1 MISLLLAQGAAV
13 LSGEPGYDHIAEVA
27 VVANF
32 LAEAEGDDIDLSAIE
47 FINRSSRTQ
56 NSTSDFLEYARGCSI
71 DEISVISSS
80 DRSLPISVLWDC
92 GRFVEVEGKRGWE
105 ERVASFWV
113 REGRVIRIAFGESAP
128 INIQPQVPHTD

>member
-1 MISLLLAQGAAV
+1 MISLLLAQGATV

-27 VVANF
+27 VIANF
-32 LAEAEGDDIDLSAIE
+32 LAEAENDDIDLSAIE
-47 FINRSSRTQ
+47 LINRSSRAQ
-56 NSTSDFLEYARGCSI
+56 NSASHFLEYARECSI

-92 GRFVEVEGKRGWE
+92 GRFVEAEGKRGWE

-113 REGRVIRIAFGESAP
+113 REGRVMRIAFGESEP
-128 INIQPQVPHTD
+128 ITVQPQAPRTD